1 MNRCFSKYLVATIA
15 TAVICQLCC
24 LEGFARRQCTDNWK
38 TEGYRAISLIRSDIP
53 NPDGIMKEYMERFPE
68 SPLIPQIVFSRAVR
82 CFDRGEYPQAAELFA
97 TLSEKELYK
106 EQRDEFNFR
115 KGYCY
120 LRRGEYAKAGQC
132 FSRISD
138 RQDSPYLFPALYYS
152 GYISYASRDF
162 ARAIPLF
169 ERAKNDERYRI
180 YSEYHILE
188 SKFLLKE
195 YDEVVKTGPSL
206 YDKVDATYKPNV
218 ARIISEA
225 YFGLDMPDKAKY
237 YFELYSLSGGKM
249 SENDIFYSGMISYTL
264 KNYTGATESFSQIAS
279 SADSL
284 GQNAAYHLGQSYIQ
298 LKNKHK
304 ALEAFRIASE
314 CSFDK
319 EIQEDAFF
327 NYAKLSF
334 DLSRDIRPFNEYLS
348 RYSSTG
354 RWDEVY
360 GYMATSFLINGNYGE
375 AIGVLNKIRNKSR
388 NDLVNLQK
396 AQFFKGIELAK
407 SGSFTAAAPYFQSSA
422 ENGYHNA
429 ALKNLAVYWLA
440 ECYYRT
446 DDFEKSASAILS
458 LQKNPK
464 FRQTPEY
471 YTSIYNLGYNYFKME
486 KYDLAADC
494 FSKYAGLGH
503 GNQAYRDEARIRLA
517 DSYFMLRD
525 YDKASQ
531 IYESVAVEEN
541 YKDLYPAIQG
551 ATAYG
556 LLSQNDKKCA
566 LLKEVAKPEHSD
578 SPLYSMALYE
588 LGRTLVQN
596 VEDEE
601 AEPVFE
607 KLINNP
613 KDSSFYYKSLLEMG
627 MINANRQNYEAA
639 LRYYKTIIEKNPV
652 SNEGQSALSGIESVY
667 QSLNRPEE
675 FLAYLD
681 AVGLSSIKSADEKEL
696 MLFNAAEQIYLSGNY
711 SRALESLLSYLD
723 KYPDGA
729 KKANACFYIAD
740 CYAQSGKN
748 EKAAEYYFKVMETS
762 DESFSELATL
772 NYANLSFKLQ
782 RYTEAAAAYETLE
795 KIARL
800 DNNRMEAMTG
810 KIKSYYMSMEYE
822 RCIYQASE
830 LKGISNLGKKEKELA
845 DYYSAKS
852 YLAISERD
860 KAIPL
865 LRELAQDTGS
875 DFGSEAAYLLILDA
889 YDSGEFAKVEEM
901 TFSMSESGK
910 ARQYWLAKSFITL
923 GDSYVERDNL
933 AQAKATFESI
943 AQNYRPEGNDDI
955 KSIVNMRLAKLAELE
970 KQTENEI

>member
-1 MNRCFSKYLVATIA
+1 MNRCFSKYLVAMIA
-15 TAVICQLCC
+15 TILTCQLCR
-24 LEGFARRQCTDNWK
+24 LEASARRHDTDSWE
-38 TEGYRAISLIRSDIP
+38 TEGYRVLSLIRSDIP
-53 NPDGIMKEYMERFPE
+53 NPDGIMNEYLERFPE
-68 SPLIPQIVFSRAVR
+68 SPLIPQILFNRAVV

-97 TLSEKELYK
+97 ALSEKELYR

-120 LRRGEYAKAGQC
+120 MRQGENAKAGQC
-132 FSRISD
+132 FSKVSERKE
-138 RQDSPYLFPALYYS
+138 SPYLFPALYYS
-152 GYISYASRDF
+152 GYINYASRDF
-162 ARAIPLF
+162 AGAIPFF
-169 ERAKNDERYRI
+169 ERAKSDERYRL

-188 SKFLLKE
+188 SKFLLKK
-195 YDEVVKTGPSL
+195 YDEVVKTGPAL
-206 YDKVDATYKPNV
+206 YDNMDAAYRPNV

-237 YFELYSLSGGKM
+237 YFELYSLSGETM

-264 KNYTGATESFSQIAS
+264 KNYAGATESFSQIAS

-304 ALEAFRIASE
+304 ALEAFKTASE
-314 CSFDK
+314 CSFDR

-348 RYSSTG
+348 RYNSTG

-375 AIGVLNKIRNKSR
+375 AVGVLNKIRNKSR

-396 AQFFKGIELAK
+396 AQFFKGMELAE
-407 SGSFTAAAPYFQSSA
+407 SGSFTAAAPCFKSSA
-422 ENGYHNA
+422 ENGYYNA
-429 ALKNLAVYWLA
+429 ALKNLALFWLA

-446 DDFEKSASAILS
+446 DDFEKSASTILS
-458 LQKNPK
+458 LQKNQK

-486 KYDLAADC
+486 RYDMAAEC
-494 FSKYAGLGH
+494 FSKYAGLEEV
-503 GNQAYRDEARIRLA
+503 NQVYRDEARTRLA

-531 IYESVAVEEN
+531 IYESVAVEGN

-556 LLSQNDKKCA
+556 LLSQNEKKCA
-566 LLKEVAKPEHSD
+566 LLREVAKPEHSD
-578 SPLYSMALYE
+578 SPLYSMAMYE

-607 KLINNP
+607 QLINNP
-613 KDSSFYYKSLLEMG
+613 KDSSYYYKSLLEMG

-639 LRYYKTIIEKNPV
+639 LRYYKAIVEKNPV
-652 SNEGQSALSGIESVY
+652 SNEGQSALSGIENVY

-681 AVGLSSIKSADEKEL
+681 AVGLSSVKSADEKES
-696 MLFNAAEQIYLSGNY
+696 MLFNAAEQIYLGGNY
-711 SRALESLLSYLD
+711 SRALESLLSYLG

-810 KIKSYYMSMEYE
+810 KIKSYYMSREYE

-830 LKGISNLGKKEKELA
+830 LKEVSNLGKMEKELA

-852 YLAISERD
+852 YLALSERE

-865 LRELAQDTGS
+865 LREVAQDTGS

-923 GDSYVERDNL
+923 GDSYAERDNL
-933 AQAKATFESI
+933 AQARATFESI
-943 AQNYRPEGNDDI
+943 AKNYRPEGNDDI